1 LKKRYEKL
9 MRRCLALAEKGSG
22 RVSPNPLTGAVIF
35 DDDFNII
42 SEGYHAECGKNHAER
57 SAILNTQADL
67 KGKSIIVNLEPC
79 SHWGKTPPCA
89 DLIIEKGI
97 KRAVFGMIDPN
108 PIVSGKGAAK
118 LKDAGIEVIEGVL
131 EDECRRFNEIFVKNQ
146 TKNLPFIMIKTACT
160 LDGKTASRTGSS
172 KWITDDYSRSIVHK
186 LRNRYDAVLTGSG
199 TVIKDNPL
207 MTCRIKGG
215 RNPARIVLDT
225 NLKTNPESSIYN
237 NDGAKVIIIAGENT
251 ADKRIKQYGRNVKII
266 KCPLNN
272 EHIDLNRAVEL
283 IYKEGI
289 SSIMVEAG
297 AAVNNSF
304 IQEGLA
310 DKLIQFTA
318 PKILSDKEGKGFSE
332 GCIRENISEC
342 NNLKIDAV
350 KKLKNDIII
359 IGYFL

>member
-1 LKKRYEKL
+1 
-9 MRRCLALAEKGSG
+9 MRRCLALAEKGAG
-22 RVSPNPLTGAVIF
+22 HVSPNPLTGAVIF
-35 DDDFNII
+35 DDDFNVI
-42 SEGYHAECGKNHAER
+42 SEGYHAQYGADHAER
-57 SAILNTQADL
+57 SAILNAQADL
-67 KGKSIIVNLEPC
+67 KGKSLIVNLEPC

-97 KRAVFGMIDPN
+97 KRVIFGMIDPN

-118 LKDAGIEVIEGVL
+118 LKAAGIEVIEGVL
-131 EDECRRFNEIFVKNQ
+131 EDKCRKLNEIFIKNQ

-172 KWITDDYSRSIVHK
+172 KWITDEYSRAAVHK

-207 MTCRIKGG
+207 MTCRIKNG

-225 NLKTNPESSIYN
+225 NLKTSPESRIYN
-237 NDGAKVIIIAGENT
+237 NDGAKVIIIAGEN
-251 ADKRIKQYGRNVKII
+251 APDKKINQYGGNVKII
-266 KCPLNN
+266 KCPLKN
-272 EHIDLNRAVEL
+272 EHIDLKRAAAL
-283 IYKEGI
+283 LYKEGI
-289 SSIMVEAG
+289 SSIMIEAG

-318 PKILSDKEGKGFSE
+318 PKILSDKEGRGFSE

-342 NNLKIDAV
+342 SNLKIDAV
-350 KKLKNDIII
+350 KKLKNDIMI